1 MRDAERIEAITTETN
16 DLSEIPADLL
26 DSECQHTIKQSPAE
40 HLRPFWWRP
49 GQSGNP
55 NGRPRKDMAAEIA
68 QKLFENNPE
77 AVYEAYFKAL
87 KKGSGFTFQVLS
99 DRAYG
104 KLAEKMQVEMNVSVG
119 ERLERAKARRKAKK

>member
-16 DLSEIPADLL
+16 DLSEIPANLL
-26 DSECQHTIKQSPAE
+26 DSNYEQAEKQSRAE
-40 HLRPFWWRP
+40 HLRPYWFKP

-55 NGRPRKDMAAEIA
+55 QGRQRKDMAAEIA

-119 ERLERAKARRKAKK
+119 ERLERAKARRKEKK